1 MMALRA
7 TPARFTPT
15 GLLSAVPPC
24 LLAVVA
30 ACAPAQNP
38 PRAADDTVPGPLVV
52 IGGGLSPEN
61 APVFREM
68 LARKLDRGP
77 ICVLPTASAEPDQS
91 AQSYVRDFE
100 RYGGQGAAVA
110 LELTTD
116 SAQKAR
122 DPGFAERLARCG
134 GFFFTGGDQ
143 SRIVDVLRPGGSDTP
158 AARALRRA
166 HRGGAMIAGSSA
178 GAAMMSDPMIGAGS
192 SRDALRH
199 GVSSKEAGPGVWV
212 RTGMG
217 FFDRGLTGQHFLARG
232 RLGRHLVALAAH
244 PGEGVGIGVD
254 EDTAA
259 ILDGDRLTV
268 AGRSQVV
275 VTRVDP
281 GSGGAELSGRL
292 WLLGDGDA
300 FDLGEDRAFP
310 GESKRAL
317 EPAGESPAPPVE
329 PFEDDRLHRFLA
341 AFAQSRGAQAAVTS
355 GEAALSLRKPEDFR
369 VWAAA
374 EAGEAELPGGF
385 GSGPF
390 AFTLT
395 LPEVAP

>member
-1 MMALRA
+1 MMACRA

-15 GLLSAVPPC
+15 KLLSALPPC

-30 ACAPAQNP
+30 ACAPGQSP

-68 LARKLDRGP
+68 LARKREGGP
-77 ICVLPTASAEPDQS
+77 ICVLPTASAEPAES
-91 AQSYVRDFE
+91 ARSYVRDFE
-100 RYGGQGAAVA
+100 RYGGEGAAVA
-110 LELTTD
+110 VDLTTD
-116 SAQKAR
+116 SAERAR
-122 DPGFAERLARCG
+122 DPDFANRLARCG

-143 SRIVDVLRPGGSDTP
+143 SRIVDVLRPGGTDTP
-158 AARALRRA
+158 AAEAFRRA

-199 GVSSKEAGPGVWV
+199 GVSSEESGPGVWV

-217 FFDRGLTGQHFLARG
+217 FLDRGLTGQHFLARG
-232 RLGRHLVALAAH
+232 RLGRHLVALATH
-244 PGEGVGIGVD
+244 PAEGAGIGVD

-259 ILDGDRLTV
+259 ILEGDRLTV
-268 AGRSQVV
+268 AGRSQVA

-281 GSGGAELSGRL
+281 GSGGAELSGKL
-292 WLLGDGDA
+292 WLLGDGDT
-300 FDLGEDRAFP
+300 FDLGRDRAFP
-310 GESKRAL
+310 AEGKEAL
-317 EPAGESPAPPVE
+317 EPAMEPPEPPAE
-329 PFEDDRLHRFLA
+329 PFEEDRLHRFLA
-341 AFAQSRGAQAAVTS
+341 ALARSRGTQAAVTS
-355 GEAALSLRKPEDFR
+355 GEAVLSLRKAAEFR
-369 VWAAA
+369 AWAAA
-374 EAGEAELPGGF
+374 EAGAAAVPGGF
-385 GSGPF
+385 GAGPF

-395 LPEVAP
+395 LPETPP